1 MQRILVTARTIL
13 RDKDLSVLVLCSML
27 LGLAYSFVMP
37 FMSMFGT
44 LEVKMSSLAFG
55 AFMTVTS
62 IASIVISTW
71 LARWSDTR
79 YSRKAMLLIGT
90 TSGALGYVGYAYVRE
105 VWLLTL
111 IASFLLGT
119 SSITF
124 SQVFAYARD
133 ALKRSTVPAGE
144 VPFYMNVFRLFFAL
158 SWTFGPALAAQIMLR
173 HSFRGTFLV
182 AALLFVLL
190 WLVVFAFIPRI
201 APSAATQKSA
211 EQLPLSRALKN
222 PSLLAHFVAFA
233 LYFCCS
239 TMGFM
244 NLPLLVLN
252 TLHGNQGQVGIVY
265 SVAPVFELPFMF
277 YVGWLATRGDQV
289 RLIRGSFVLAVV
301 YYALLALV
309 GAPWHV
315 YPVQILSAAIVAVTG
330 GVAITFFQN
339 FLPDQPGTATN
350 LYSNASRIGAT
361 AGYLLFGVLTTEV
374 GHRGVFIVCTAF
386 CSIAVGVLFAFRPRE
401 ARAIA

>member
-1 MQRILVTARTIL
+1 MQRVLLTLRTIL
-13 RDKDLSVLVLCSML
+13 RHRDLTVLAVCSLL
-27 LGLAYSFVMP
+27 LGLAYSFVVP

-62 IASIVISTW
+62 LTAIVISTW

-79 YSRKAMLLIGT
+79 YSRKAMLLLGSG
-90 TSGALGYVGYAYVRE
+90 SGALGYVGYAYVRD

-111 IASFLLGT
+111 VASFILGT

-124 SQVFAYARD
+124 SQVFAHARD
-133 ALKRSTVPAGE
+133 VLKRSAVPSNE

-158 SWTFGPALAAQIMLR
+158 SWTFGPAVAAQIMLR

-182 AALLFVLL
+182 AALIFVLL
-190 WLVVFAFIPRI
+190 WLVVLVFVPHTP
-201 APSAATQKSA
+201 PSAATRQAA
-211 EQLPLSRALKN
+211 EQLPLGQAMKS
-222 PSLLAHFVAFA
+222 PTLLAHFIAFA

-239 TMGFM
+239 TMGMM

-277 YVGWLATRGDQV
+277 YVGWLATRGEQV
-289 RLIRGSFVLAVV
+289 RLIRGSFVLAIF
-301 YYALLALV
+301 YYALLAVV

-315 YPVQILSAAIVAVTG
+315 YPVQIISAAIVAVTG

-339 FLPDQPGTATN
+339 FLPEQPGTATN
-350 LYSNASRIGAT
+350 LYSNANRIGAT
-361 AGYLLFGVLTTEV
+361 AGYLLFGVLTTSV
-374 GHRGVFIVCTAF
+374 GHRGVFVVCTAF
-386 CSIAVGVLFAFRPRE
+386 CSVAVGILFAFRPRE
-401 ARAIA
+401 ARAMA